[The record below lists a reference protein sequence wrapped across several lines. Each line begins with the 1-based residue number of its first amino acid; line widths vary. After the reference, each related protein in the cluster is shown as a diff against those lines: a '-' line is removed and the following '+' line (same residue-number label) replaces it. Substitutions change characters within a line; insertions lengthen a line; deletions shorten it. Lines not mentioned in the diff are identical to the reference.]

1 MLLVQKTE
9 KKANGRKQKNQK
21 QNYTATAIWSFTSQR
36 QPLQQ
41 TVMEKLA
48 IYLQKTETRPLSLI
62 LYKNQLQMDWRL
74 DVRFKTLKLL
84 QDKIGKTL
92 EYKVIGNYFLN
103 RASIAQET
111 WTMLD
116 KWDCIKLKVSEHY
129 QKKQLVESRENS
141 QNGKKNLLQLFNR
154 DGINIQIHNELKKTK

>member
-1 MLLVQKTE
+1 MEENRRTRNKT
-9 KKANGRKQKNQK
+9 
-21 QNYTATAIWSFTSQR
+21 T
-36 QPLQQ
+36 
-41 TVMEKLA
+41 
-48 IYLQKTETRPLSLI
+48 
-62 LYKNQLQMDWRL
+62 QLQPSDLLQVKDSLFNKQWWKNWLSTCRRLKLDLYLSSCTKINYKWIEDL